1 MIVFTYTLYFLL
13 LALLAGGCIKA
24 WISHRYR
31 LLEKQYN
38 PLFQDLIHRHIY
50 LNPDLYRLRTSYID
64 LALDDFRKHGLDN
77 RDVRKILVDML
88 LKCREH
94 FPGEKKRLL
103 KKLYRDLDLELYTI
117 IELNFLKGEDYV
129 AAVNELMLMEVE
141 IDTTKIN
148 PFLKSSDSRIRSVT
162 RAYLASMKNFSREFS
177 LEEYERGESAVLT

>member
-1 MIVFTYTLYFLL
+1 
-13 LALLAGGCIKA
+13 
-24 WISHRYR
+24 
-31 LLEKQYN
+31 
-38 PLFQDLIHRHIY
+38 
-50 LNPDLYRLRTSYID
+50 
-64 LALDDFRKHGLDN
+64 
-77 RDVRKILVDML
+77 ML